1 MWSPLMDNDPTG
13 ATQHF
18 SSKADRDWGLRTG
31 RVGDNADEAPL
42 TVSHRFGLPTIT
54 TNGAA
59 AMVYMLLGVRVS
71 KQANAGQYVPLNL
84 CMVLDQSLS
93 MRGEKME
100 RVKDAARYVINKL
113 GPQDTLSIIS
123 FNDRANLIVAA
134 QPVRDHREMHDLV
147 DNIVPR
153 GATELATGIR
163 MGMDQLRLRPQQ
175 RNAVSAMLLLTDGDT
190 YGDAPRCMELAEQA
204 HRQQIQITPLGVGEA
219 WNEDLLEALAYRS
232 GTHSEYINQPSAIVT
247 AFQTHV
253 EALQATY
260 ARNAQL
266 VIQTPDGIRLAQLHR
281 TRPLIGRVEV
291 LPAVGTDGQAFS
303 LGSLHADEE
312 QEFLLEFVVQPT
324 APGPVTLARVQLV
337 YEQTATTGQVR
348 FPYEVVIQAE
358 PSTGPAPALD
368 ATVKTA
374 VEKVVAYKLQQK
386 AWQALNEGNLAVATQ
401 QLRMVAT
408 RLIDAG
414 EDDLAQTVQAEVA
427 HLERTGHASPAGTK
441 QIKYGTRGLGRTQTM
456 RPAPG
461 T

>member
-1 MWSPLMDNDPTG
+1 MWGHTMDNDPTD

-18 SSKADRDWGLRTG
+18 SSRADRDWGLRTG
-31 RVGDNADEAPL
+31 RVSDDSDESPL
-42 TVSHRFGLPTIT
+42 GVSHRFGLPTIPPSS
-54 TNGAA
+54 AA
-59 AMVYMLLGVRVS
+59 AMVYMLLCVRVS

-84 CMVLDQSLS
+84 CLVLDQSLS

-113 GPQDTLSIIS
+113 GPQDTLSVVS
-123 FNDRANLIVAA
+123 FNDRANLVVAA
-134 QPVRDHREMHDLV
+134 QPVRNHGELQDLV

-190 YGDAPRCMELAEQA
+190 YGDSARCMELAEQA
-204 HRQQIQITPLGVGEA
+204 RRQQIQITPLGVGEE
-219 WNEDLLEALAYRS
+219 WNEDLMEALAYRS
-232 GTHSEYINQPSAIVT
+232 GTHSEYINQPSAIIT
-247 AFQTHV
+247 AFQNNV

-266 VIQTPDGIRLAQLHR
+266 VIQTPDGVRLSQLHR

-291 LPAVGTDGQAFS
+291 LPAVGYDGQAFS
-303 LGSLHADEE
+303 LGSLHAGEE
-312 QEFLLEFVVQPT
+312 QEFLMEFVVQP
-324 APGPVTLARVQLV
+324 APPGPVTLARVQFI
-337 YEQTATTGQVR
+337 YDQASTAGQVHL
-348 FPYEVVIQAE
+348 PYEVVIEAE
-358 PSTGPAPALD
+358 SSTGPVPSLD

-374 VEKVVAYKLQQK
+374 VEKVVAFKLQQK
-386 AWQALNEGNLAVATQ
+386 AWQELTEGNLVSATHK
-401 QLRMVAT
+401 LRMVAT
-408 RLIDAG
+408 RLIEAG
-414 EDDLAQTVQAEVA
+414 EDELAQTVQAEVA

-441 QIKYGTRGLGRTQTM
+441 QIKYGTRGLGRTQAM

>member
-1 MWSPLMDNDPTG
+1 MDNDPAGT
-13 ATQHF
+13 TQRF
-18 SSKADRDWGLRTG
+18 SNKTDRDWGLRTG
-31 RVGDNADEAPL
+31 RVSDDSGDSPL
-42 TVSHRFGLPTIT
+42 TVSHRFGLPTISA
-54 TNGAA
+54 NGAA
-59 AMVYMLLGVRVS
+59 AMVYMLLTVRVS
-71 KQANAGQYVPLNL
+71 QQANAGQYVPLNL
-84 CMVLDQSLS
+84 CLVLDQSLS

-113 GPQDTLSIIS
+113 GPQDTLPVVS
-123 FNDRANLIVAA
+123 FNDRANLVVAA
-134 QPVRDHREMHDLV
+134 QPVRNHGELQDQV

-204 HRQQIQITPLGVGEA
+204 RRQQIQITPLGVGEE

-266 VIQTPDGIRLAQLHR
+266 IIQTPDGVRLAQLHR

-291 LPAVGTDGQAFS
+291 LPAVGTDGQAFG
-303 LGSLHADEE
+303 LGSLHAGEE
-312 QEFLLEFVVQPT
+312 QEFLLEFVVQPA
-324 APGPVTLARVQLV
+324 APGPVPLARVQLL
-337 YEQTATTGQVR
+337 YDQTTSAAPVR
-348 FPYEVVIQAE
+348 FPYEVTIPAE
-358 PSTGPAPALD
+358 VPAGPVPPLD
-368 ATVKTA
+368 TTVKTA

-386 AWQALNEGNLAVATQ
+386 AWQELTEGNLVSATHK
-401 QLRMVAT
+401 LRMVAT
-408 RLIDAG
+408 RLIEAG
-414 EDDLAQTVQAEVA
+414 EDELAQTVQAEVA
-427 HLERTGHASPAGTK
+427 HLERTGHASAAGTK
-441 QIKYGTRGLGRTQTM
+441 QIKYGTRGLGRTQAM

-461 T
+461 TSG